1 MKLSIIIPIYNVE
14 KYLPRCLDS
23 LLRQGLEVGE
33 WEVICVNDGS
43 PDGCATILADYEK
56 KHPNIFRVIT
66 QENQGVGATRNAGL
80 KEAKGEWIGFVDP
93 DDYVIDGG
101 FKYILNHFCETQFD
115 VVHFSCTLV
124 YTDGVS
130 LYDPDGKPDGK
141 IDYECDGAEV
151 YNRMSMSYVWSKFY
165 RRSFLEKYNIRFVA
179 DMLEDQFFNFEVFS
193 HSPYLRVVTSNIYRY
208 EQGNVNSLVTTVNK
222 KKVLKQLKDLI
233 QLIEKMNRYLQEED
247 GKMEPAAM
255 RDINVYLRYYYNK
268 MLKAHLTRQEWKEY
282 TRLLKKQP
290 IHKVDTAYE
299 SSRLGK
305 TITRQKNWSGRSYPV
320 YLMIEFLLNKVFER
334 YVRPRIISSYTK

>member
-43 PDGCATILADYEK
+43 PDGCAAILADYEK
-56 KHPNIFRVIT
+56 KHPGIFRVMT
-66 QENQGVGATRNAGL
+66 QENRGVGATRNAGL
-80 KEAKGEWIGFVDP
+80 REAKGEWIGFVDP

-130 LYDPDGKPDGK
+130 LYDPDVKPDGK

-208 EQGNVNSLVTTVNK
+208 EQGNVNSILKTSNKELVLIHLNDLYYNMKRVQRFLGQGNVEMSPAIYKMIDSFKDTYNK
-222 KKVLKQLKDLI
+222 KMLNVCLTRDEWKRYTKIMDVSKMGNTVMKQDNSFVGKTLLKLKQMAL
-233 QLIEKMNRYLQEED
+233 
-247 GKMEPAAM
+247 
-255 RDINVYLRYYYNK
+255 
-268 MLKAHLTRQEWKEY
+268 H
-282 TRLLKKQP
+282 
-290 IHKVDTAYE
+290 
-299 SSRLGK
+299 
-305 TITRQKNWSGRSYPV
+305 SYPEYRIVHFLHNNIFKRFV
-320 YLMIEFLLNKVFER
+320 Y
-334 YVRPRIISSYTK
+334 PRIMAN